1 MREVTAKSIKLNRD
15 LEKMLSEAL
24 DRDLLVRIGWGRGG
38 DEKPKEGEIG
48 VITHLPEKSRVLLL
62 GNLGECAGAMNQGGN
77 PVSYTHLRAHET

>member
-15 LEKMLSEAL
+15 LKKMLSEAL
-24 DRDLLVRIGWGRGG
+24 ERDLLVRIGWGRGG
-38 DEKPKEGEIG
+38 DEKPKDGEIG

-77 PVSYTHLRAHET
+77 FTLQGNS